1 MARWLNLELLD
12 STGTP
17 FRQRDFTLHW
27 DGGST
32 QGKTTAEGLISVEIP
47 AGITR
52 GTLQIAWRAFTLDFA
67 LPPAHEVAGAQ
78 ARLNQLNFPTGPVDG
93 VLGPKTGDALRR
105 FQQAWGLAVTG
116 ALDEATA
123 KRLVEEHGT

>member
-17 FRQRDFTLHW
+17 FRRRPFSLRW
-27 DGGST
+27 EGGAIDGVTT
-32 QGKTTAEGLISVEIP
+32 QEGLISLEIP
-47 AGITR
+47 DGVTG
-52 GTLQIAWRAFTLDFA
+52 GTLQIAWRSFTLDFA
-67 LPPAHEVAGAQ
+67 LPPAHDVAGAQ

-105 FQQAWGLAVTG
+105 FQQTWGLAATG
-116 ALDEATA
+116 ALDEATI